1 MKKVLALL
9 LAMILSVSAFSGCGS
24 EEQPTGEQTT
34 GEQTTEQTQETEK
47 TQTSSAGNM
56 VSSDCKGDVL
66 TWNIGGDSELDPAW
80 SVSSSSM
87 SVINN
92 TFEGLMRDTGSG
104 VQPAMA
110 ADLPEEKLNEDGTV
124 TLTYTLRDATWS
136 DGQAVTAQD
145 FEFAWKR
152 CANPETGASNAYL
165 MNVLVG
171 YDDISQ
177 GLAEID
183 TLGVKALDE
192 KTLEV
197 TLKQQTPYFSE
208 LLCLPAFMPLRED
221 LVSADSSWAKDP
233 QRAVSNGPF
242 TLAGYT
248 EGTEFVLEKNENY
261 WNKDSISLDYIVAKL
276 LDDNFAP
283 VGMAFG
289 DIVLTEGTISQPE
302 DQTDTSGNTVE
313 VPDLAD
319 TIEASTVASNR
330 VVSLVVNANTGNEL
344 LKNAEVRAALS
355 KALDRTAAAQA
366 AGGEALTSVSGSQE
380 ILSASADDSGKSAVE
395 AALAEAGDSSTIEIV
410 YLDNEETAAALQTV
424 KSAWEAL
431 GLTVNLT
438 AQDAETFKLSRNS
451 LQYSDVLCSVWEA
464 DVNDQQLYLQ
474 PYLSS
479 NLQSGCGYTNPDF
492 DQLMLDAMQ
501 ASGEERTSKLN
512 EAEKVVVD
520 DAYVMPLYRN
530 TIVTT
535 SDTAKVSG
543 WTVDGNGMY
552 WFGSTTL
559 A

>member
-9 LAMILSVSAFSGCGS
+9 LAMLLSVSVLSGCGS
-24 EEQPTGEQTT
+24 NEQTT
-34 GEQTTEQTQETEK
+34 DEQTTEQTQETEK
-47 TQTSSAGNM
+47 TPTSSADNM
-56 VSSDCKGDVL
+56 VSNDCKGDVL
-66 TWNIGGDSELDPAW
+66 TWNLGGDSEALDPAW
-80 SVSSSSM
+80 SVSSGSM
-87 SVINN
+87 SVVNN
-92 TFEGLMRDTGSG
+92 TFEGLMRNTGSG
-104 VQPAMA
+104 AQPAMA
-110 ADLPEEKLNEDGTV
+110 ADMPQEKVNEDGTV
-124 TLTYTLRDATWS
+124 TLTYTLRDASWS
-136 DGQAVTAQD
+136 DGEPVKAQD

-152 CANPETGASNAYL
+152 CANPENNASNAYL
-165 MNVLVG
+165 MSVLTG
-171 YDDISQ
+171 YDDIAQ

-183 TLGVKALDE
+183 TLGVKAVDD

-197 TLKQQTPYFSE
+197 TLNQQTPYFNE

-221 LVSADSSWAKDP
+221 LVSSDSSWSKDP
-233 QRAVSNGPF
+233 TRAVSNGPF
-242 TLAGYT
+242 TLVGYT
-248 EGTEFVLEKNENY
+248 EGVEFVLEKNKEY
-261 WNKDSISLDYIVAKL
+261 WNKDSISLDYIVAKM

-289 DIVLTEGTISQPE
+289 DIVMTDGTISQPE
-302 DQTDTSGNTVE
+302 DQTDTAGNTVE
-313 VPDLAD
+313 VPELAS
-319 TIEASTVASNR
+319 TIEASTAASNR

-344 LKNAEVRAALS
+344 LKNADVRAALS

-366 AGGEALTSVSGSQE
+366 AGGEALTSVSGAQE
-380 ILSASADDSGKSAVE
+380 ILSAAADDSGKSVIE
-395 AALAEAGDSSTIEIV
+395 AALADAGDSSTIEIV
-410 YLDNEETAAALQTV
+410 YLDNEQTAAALQTV

-501 ASGEERTSKLN
+501 ATGEERTTKLN
-512 EAEKVVVD
+512 EAEKVLVD

-530 TIVTT
+530 VITT
-535 SDTAKVSG
+535 TTDTAKVSG